1 MDLIKSAK
9 SQLSKPKLFIPLG
22 ISIIIVTIVVLY
34 THYNK

>member
-9 SQLSKPKLFIPLG
+9 AQLSKPKLFIPLG
-22 ISIIIVTIVVLY
+22 ISVIIVTIVVLY